1 MPSKLL
7 NLNNHGRGGVNDLFM
22 ATYVKK
28 QPGQTDDQLIAAFR
42 KKIIAEDLLG
52 ELKKRE
58 FYQPPSAKKYEKN
71 KLLKKSKGFGPR

>member
-1 MPSKLL
+1 
-7 NLNNHGRGGVNDLFM
+7 M
-22 ATYVKK
+22 ATFVKK

-58 FYQPPSAKKYEKN
+58 FYQPPSVQKYEKN
-71 KLLKKSKGFGPR
+71 KALKRSKGSGSR